1 MKKLIKADL
10 SAVLRLIP
18 TYQPVSAARI
28 EQSVAELCRCE
39 HTDYLFL
46 NRREKSHLFPPPAVY
61 EPDSYENLTWLYGTA
76 SPNTPV
82 LALFLHITRTE
93 NSRPVGT
100 VTMLDYPAT
109 ARDVEVFSALTKAER
124 ERHVQLI
131 TKRMT
136 RQTRYCSILELIQY
150 LKTGR

>member
-18 TYQPVSAARI
+18 TYQPVSAERI
-28 EQSVAELCRCE
+28 DGNIAALCRCE
-39 HTDYLFL
+39 HSDYLFL
-46 NRREKSHLFPPPAVY
+46 NRREKSYLFPVPAVY

-76 SPNTPV
+76 TPDTPV
-82 LALFLHITRTE
+82 LALFLHVTRTE
-93 NSRPVGT
+93 NARPVGT
-100 VTMLDYPAT
+100 ITMLDYPAM
-109 ARDVEVFSALTKAER
+109 ARDVEVFSALPKDQR

-131 TKRMT
+131 TKRVT